1 MNAGPTTNESHAAT
15 WHKPNSFIKKCFQ
28 ILLFSFLAPVGWI
41 AVIAFFFKKD
51 VIYEIS
57 TNPYLYIYML
67 VCSAFVFSVFGAY
80 IGRNEKKS
88 AALAL
93 HDPLTGLYN
102 VRYFYYRLAEAYVNV
117 DRSGTPL
124 AVILIDLDYFKKI
137 NDTYGHPVG
146 DEVLKSV
153 SKAIMNARRINETAA
168 RVGGEEFVLLLP
180 NCNLAQAVQVAERV
194 RKTIKEE
201 RIVLSDGTEIRVTA
215 SIGVAATESYE
226 PDGEKKLYSDADT
239 ALYRAKRNGRDLTI
253 AIS

>member
-1 MNAGPTTNESHAAT
+1 M
-15 WHKPNSFIKKCFQ
+15 
-28 ILLFSFLAPVGWI
+28 
-41 AVIAFFFKKD
+41 
-51 VIYEIS
+51 
-57 TNPYLYIYML
+57 
-67 VCSAFVFSVFGAY
+67 
-80 IGRNEKKS
+80 
-88 AALAL
+88 
-93 HDPLTGLYN
+93 
-102 VRYFYYRLAEAYVNV
+102 RYFYYRLAEAYANI

-153 SKAIMNARRINETAA
+153 SKAIASARRINETAA
-168 RVGGEEFVLLLP
+168 RVGGEEFVLLIP
-180 NCNLAQAVQVAERV
+180 NCNLANAVQVAERV

-201 RIVLSDGTEIRVTA
+201 RIVISDGTEIRVTA
-215 SIGVAATESYE
+215 SLGVAASDKCE